1 MIRLLIVDDHQLM
14 RDGLVR
20 LLSLEPDIELVGTAC
35 DGAEA
40 VRKVT
45 ELAPNLVLM
54 DIRMPEMSGI
64 AATREIKAAHPE
76 VKVVL
81 LTMHDE
87 DDYVFEGIG
96 AGASGYLLKDSS
108 RDELISSIHRVH
120 AGQVEMTPSVTRKIV
135 QEFATLHQG
144 RGVAP
149 ANGALPPGARPAAG
163 AARPGARG
171 ERPSAVGP
179 EDLSRREMDV
189 LTLVVRG
196 CSNRQI
202 AQELYIDETTVK
214 THLHRIFEKLQV
226 RDRTQ
231 AAVLALQ
238 RGWCEPSSTA
248 AFTRS

>member
-64 AATREIKAAHPE
+64 AATREIKGAHPD

-144 RGVAP
+144 RGAAP
-149 ANGALPPGARPAAG
+149 GTAQWPAGARAQG
-163 AARPGARG
+163 AVPARPGARAG
-171 ERPSAVGP
+171 AAAPGSD
-179 EDLSRREMDV
+179 DLSRREMDV

-238 RGWCEPSSTA
+238 RGWCQPNTTA